1 MVDVDQERPLLTT
14 QQAAKLLGISRR
26 TLARYVVNGDVVPT
40 VTLPSGHHRWD
51 IVELR
56 RQLRGGPRDDD

>member
-1 MVDVDQERPLLTT
+1 MTT

-51 IVELR
+51 VADLR
-56 RQLRGGPRDDD
+56 RQLQGQRRRRDEAD